1 VHPRTWTPRAMA
13 ALFDKYVATD
23 WDYAGAELWQ
33 GVWSIPDD
41 VLWRTRQELR
51 AGLVR
56 YVRRYLPAALLAEG
70 WAAGE
75 VDWAGRV
82 LNPDAL
88 TVVVARRAAEY
99 KETDLLVSY
108 PDRLRAL
115 VCDAAR
121 PVNLIFAG
129 LAHPRDDGGKRR
141 IQHIVETAL
150 DPALRA
156 NVVFLPGY
164 DMLMARQ
171 LLAGADVWLNHPRRG
186 DEACGTSFMKS
197 VYSGGRVLSTADGG
211 ADELIVPGYNGW
223 IIGDRT
229 FGASR
234 QATADS
240 LYHLLTSQVVPEFH
254 DRDEGGVPA
263 GWVSGVKR
271 SLASLGWQVSAGRM
285 VERYEQ
291 LYRDAA
297 RPAA

>member
-1 VHPRTWTPRAMA
+1 MA
-13 ALFDKYVATD
+13 ALFDKYVASD

-33 GVWSIPDD
+33 GVWSIPDEQ
-41 VLWRTRQELR
+41 LWRTRQELR
-51 AGLVR
+51 AGLVA
-56 YVRRYLPAALLAEG
+56 YVRRYLPDTLRSQG
-70 WAAGE
+70 WAE
-75 VDWAGRV
+75 HDLDWAGRV

-115 VCDAAR
+115 VNDAAR

-129 LAHPRDDGGKRR
+129 QAHPRDDGGKRR
-141 IQHIVETAL
+141 IQNIVHAAL
-150 DPALRA
+150 DPQLRA
-156 NVVFLPGY
+156 NVVYLPGY
-164 DMLMARQ
+164 DMLMARH

-197 VYSGGRVLSTADGG
+197 VYAGGRVLSTADGG
-211 ADELIVPGYNGW
+211 ADELIVSGYNGW
-223 IIGDRT
+223 LIGDRT

-240 LYHLLTSQVVPEFH
+240 LYHLLTTEVVPEFYG
-254 DRDEGGVPA
+254 RDDDGVPG
-263 GWVSGVKR
+263 GWVAGVKR
-271 SLASLGWQVSAGRM
+271 SLASLGWQVSAARM
-285 VERYEQ
+285 VEGYEL

-297 RPAA
+297 RPAAYSGGV